1 MVSISSIGPE
11 AHMNL
16 WHSSQDLSVDDDTR
30 ACGQAE
36 ICCVYSPRQ
45 LTLSPKADQFLAC
58 VSLNIMYFHCDSSS
72 AIYFLLVVR
81 QNPCYHFIFFTA
93 SHLETLSIGGMQP
106 EIKVLRK

>member
-58 VSLNIMYFHCDSSS
+58 VSLNIMYFHSDSSS

-81 QNPCYHFIFFTA
+81 QNPCYHFIFLQQVIWRLLV
-93 SHLETLSIGGMQP
+93 LE
-106 EIKVLRK
+106 ECNLR